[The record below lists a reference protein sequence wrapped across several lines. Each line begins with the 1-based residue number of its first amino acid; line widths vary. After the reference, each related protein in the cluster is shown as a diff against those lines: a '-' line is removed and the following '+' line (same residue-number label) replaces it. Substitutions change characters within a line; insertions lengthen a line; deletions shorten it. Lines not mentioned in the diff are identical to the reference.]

1 MFLHIYV
8 CSDTLGFGCY
18 NSPDAIL
25 TIRNCEHLYVIVPAP
40 LSPVPGSFKP
50 QMPSQIEC
58 RASLAACSTNS
69 LQSLII
75 EPMTKCLQELTT
87 KKTKY
92 QMKVE
97 TLEAELRSMKQKKN
111 RIAEWKKK
119 EFKALL
125 KTEKDQVERDLKA
138 ILNAEKVEWQKEFE
152 ARMEVEVKMREQI
165 KRVLRA
171 ELKLEKEECE
181 IELEEPKAKTMK
193 SLQNVM
199 YALFQ
204 ALLRNVSLFYS
215 CLYIIHHLVAYS
227 IGLDSYAHPTSLSC
241 PG

>member
-1 MFLHIYV
+1 M
-8 CSDTLGFGCY
+8 
-18 NSPDAIL
+18 
-25 TIRNCEHLYVIVPAP
+25 IVPAP
-40 LSPVPGSFKP
+40 LSPVPESLKP
-50 QMPSQIEC
+50 QTPSQIEC
-58 RASLAACSTNS
+58 RASLAAYSTNS

-87 KKTKY
+87 EKTKY

-111 RIAEWKKK
+111 RIVKWKKK

-138 ILNAEKVEWQKEFE
+138 TLNAEKVEWRKEFE
-152 ARMEVEVKMREQI
+152 VRIEVEVKMREQME
-165 KRVLRA
+165 RVLRA

-181 IELEEPKAKTMK
+181 MKLEEQKAETMK

-215 CLYIIHHLVAYS
+215 RLYIIHHLVAYS
-227 IGLDSYAHPTSLSC
+227 TELDSYAHPTSPSC